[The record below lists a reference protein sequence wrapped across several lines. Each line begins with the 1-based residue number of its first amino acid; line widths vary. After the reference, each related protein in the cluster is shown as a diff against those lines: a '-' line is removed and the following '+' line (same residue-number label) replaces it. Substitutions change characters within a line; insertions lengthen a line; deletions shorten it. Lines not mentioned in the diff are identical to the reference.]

1 MELRLKEKIMANID
15 MFAISDFCPNGGWPK
30 FDNLS
35 IKIYKEEQLPDGILF
50 DVELF
55 YDCEFAGC
63 CFIPGGENYTRLRKN
78 IKVSDTMFEVLNE
91 EINN

>member
-1 MELRLKEKIMANID
+1 MANID

-35 IKIYKEEQLPDGILF
+35 ITVYNEIKDDESVIYDI
-50 DVELF
+50 ELL

-63 CFIPGGENYTRLRKN
+63 CFIPGGENFTRLRKK
-78 IKVSDTMFEVLNE
+78 IKISESSFEVMT
-91 EINN
+91 

>member
-1 MELRLKEKIMANID
+1 

-35 IKIYKEEQLPDGILF
+35 IKIYIEEQLLDGMLF
-50 DVELF
+50 DIELL

-63 CFIPGGENYTRLRKN
+63 CFIPGGEKYKRLRKN
-78 IKVSDTMFEVLNE
+78 IKVSDTLFEVLKV